1 MAGLFAAVLPA
12 GAAAALHRPARH
24 SALLV
29 TQITTTTVVPAPSP
43 ARSQTKCPPGTSIP
57 SLCEWVPSRPSPN
70 PHKKPAPTKPPS
82 AAPAGKT
89 AANRPANA
97 SPHDARPGHD
107 FTRRRSPSTARQ
119 HRDCQVESHACTSA
133 STERRASSK
142 PRRRR
147 TVTETPPGVNPAWKG
162 FTTETRVPD
171 VLIKTVTKLRTEGTA
186 TTQSRRRSQRGC
198 ECRKDGKTNLR
209 SPSL

>member
-1 MAGLFAAVLPA
+1 MATGGP
-12 GAAAALHRPARH
+12 GAALGGLVGAGFLCGFGDGRLGTH
-24 SALLV
+24 SQRLGMLV
-29 TQITTTTVVPAPSP
+29 PGGHLVWLRAGDGAGTTVVVVI
-43 ARSQTKCPPGTSIP
+43 CVTS
-57 SLCEWVPSRPSPN
+57 SAECLAGRCR
-70 PHKKPAPTKPPS
+70 AA

-107 FTRRRSPSTARQ
+107 FTRRHSPSTARQ